1 MLRLFI
7 LGLGGAIGTVLRYFT
22 AGVVQRYSDGA
33 FPLGTLGV
41 NLIGSL
47 CIGLVW
53 GLFEGIAVSAHV
65 RTFLLIG
72 VLGAFTTFST
82 FTLENFHFM
91 RDGEIKVALINVLVS
106 NAAGIALVFGG
117 YFMSRY
123 FIGIFKQ

>member
-1 MLRLFI
+1 MTKI
-7 LGLGGAIGTVLRYFT
+7 AIMALGGAVGTVLRYFT

-33 FPLGTLGV
+33 FPAGTLGV

-47 CIGLVW
+47 CIGVLW
-53 GLFEGIAVSAHV
+53 GLFEDMAVSANV

-82 FTLENFHFM
+82 FTLENFHLL
-91 RDGEIKVALINVLVS
+91 RDGEMKVALMNVLVS
-106 NAAGIALVFGG
+106 NTAGIALVFGG

-123 FIGIFKQ
+123 FVGIFK